1 MTQKPNLQTMPR
13 RELRAYVLSH
23 RDDENALR
31 IYMDRLKSESGIIR
45 HQGGIT
51 ADDLD
56 QLDQLLQRSTSKTGD
71 AG

>member
-1 MTQKPNLQTMPR
+1 MPR

>member
-1 MTQKPNLQTMPR
+1 
-13 RELRAYVLSH
+13 
-23 RDDENALR
+23 
-31 IYMDRLKSESGIIR
+31 MDRLKSESGIIR